1 MPINFHI
8 GASVGDIDWSG
19 SVPYDTWTGDVK
31 LSLGG
36 AAIFLSQVR
45 WLSNLLVSDVP
56 ERYPNLKFVS
66 VESGIGWLP
75 FLLESLDYQFGET
88 APEHLAHLSMKP
100 SEYFKRQFY
109 GCFWFESRSLGSAIE
124 QLGADQVMFETDFP
138 HPTCL
143 YPDSTSRVR
152 EAIAD
157 LDPVVQKKIL
167 RDNAAALYKIEP

>member
-1 MPINFHI
+1 M
-8 GASVGDIDWSG
+8 
-19 SVPYDTWTGDVK
+19 K
-31 LSLGG
+31 LTLGG
-36 AAIFLSQVR
+36 AAIFLGQLR
-45 WLSNLLVSDVP
+45 WLVNLLVSDVP

-75 FLLESLDYQFGET
+75 FVLEALDYQCGET
-88 APEHLAHLSMKP
+88 APDHMAHLSMKP

-143 YPDSTSRVR
+143 YPDTSRVR
-152 EAIAD
+152 EAIED
-157 LDPVVQKKIL
+157 LYPVVQKKIL
-167 RDNAAALYKIEP
+167 RDNAAGLYKIEP